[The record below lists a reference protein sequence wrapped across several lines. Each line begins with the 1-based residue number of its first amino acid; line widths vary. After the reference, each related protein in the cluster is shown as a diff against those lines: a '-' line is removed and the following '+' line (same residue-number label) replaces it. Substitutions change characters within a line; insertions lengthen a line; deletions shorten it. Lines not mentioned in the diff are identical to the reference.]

1 MSSKSSDAMN
11 LKPILKK
18 KSAHSGSS
26 TEADEFRP
34 RRRADRDGSG
44 VSYCEIPEF
53 SSNGS
58 NGEIFLKEIEEKEQS
73 PRNSSI
79 SVDTLFSQH
88 NVRLPFEN
96 SISAK
101 RIVQETESLSKTT
114 AVANRNEEDRQRL
127 LSSIKTLKETC
138 GRDCGSTLDP
148 STDLVQTCEPPTTK
162 SSSEIACRSE
172 HSPMQSSTSL
182 HMVEGRNLSE
192 KSTQLSQL
200 LQTSC
205 GSFGK
210 SPLPSEILLPTQK
223 SASPVQ
229 RTTSGKKLLYS
240 DGVIVCSEG
249 APAPKPV
256 FSPEFCP
263 FPHYLLRLGI
273 LNPSLLQAHAWP
285 ALLRGR
291 DLVGI
296 CQANDA
302 QIHAYLLPIIYQLVE
317 EREIYADLP
326 KFSSGVSLPGGG
338 GVVWYLDSK

>member
-1 MSSKSSDAMN
+1 MN
-11 LKPILKK
+11 WIDGSTEFKCDKRC
-18 KSAHSGSS
+18 SASFPDTAEITSS
-26 TEADEFRP
+26 TYRFQKKGLTGEA
-34 RRRADRDGSG
+34 
-44 VSYCEIPEF
+44 
-53 SSNGS
+53 
-58 NGEIFLKEIEEKEQS
+58 
-73 PRNSSI
+73 
-79 SVDTLFSQH
+79 
-88 NVRLPFEN
+88 
-96 SISAK
+96 AK
-101 RIVQETESLSKTT
+101 AL
-114 AVANRNEEDRQRL
+114 
-127 LSSIKTLKETC
+127 C
-138 GRDCGSTLDP
+138 
-148 STDLVQTCEPPTTK
+148 
-162 SSSEIACRSE
+162 
-172 HSPMQSSTSL
+172 STS
-182 HMVEGRNLSE
+182 S
-192 KSTQLSQL
+192 

-210 SPLPSEILLPTQK
+210 SPLPSEILLSTQK

-296 CQANDA
+296 CQLL
-302 QIHAYLLPIIYQLVE
+302 AYLLPIIYQLVE

-326 KFSSGVSLPGGG
+326 KFSSGVSLLGGG
-338 GVVWYLDSK
+338 GVVW

>member
-1 MSSKSSDAMN
+1 MVKSS
-11 LKPILKK
+11 LKK
-18 KSAHSGSS
+18 QTKKNS
-26 TEADEFRP
+26 
-34 RRRADRDGSG
+34 
-44 VSYCEIPEF
+44 
-53 SSNGS
+53 
-58 NGEIFLKEIEEKEQS
+58 S

-88 NVRLPFEN
+88 NASLPFVN
-96 SISAK
+96 SISSK
-101 RIVQETESLSKTT
+101 KTVQKTESLFKTI

-148 STDLVQTCEPPTTK
+148 STDLVQTCEPPTT

-172 HSPMQSSTSL
+172 RSPIQSSTSL
-182 HMVEGRNLSE
+182 HAVEGRNLSE

-200 LQTSC
+200 LQTFC

-210 SPLPSEILLPTQK
+210 SPLPSEILLSTQK

-326 KFSSGVSLPGGG
+326 KFSSGGKLAGWRWG
-338 GVVWYLDSK
+338 GVVPGFKVTGEM

>member
-1 MSSKSSDAMN
+1 MLRQQVLGHGSCQENNSSLQKPSARLPEGTCEGLSSQRLSEEKTFSSEKSEDELMHGSRKPAAASSDNNSGRVRFLSSRLPATGSGMRGGFHPMSSKSPDAVN

-26 TEADEFRP
+26 TEADDFCP

-53 SSNGS
+53 SSKSS
-58 NGEIFLKEIEEKEQS
+58 NGEIFLKETDEKEQS

-138 GRDCGSTLDP
+138 ERDCGSTLDP

-172 HSPMQSSTSL
+172 HSPIQSSTSL
-182 HMVEGRNLSE
+182 HVVEGRNLSE

-200 LQTSC
+200 LQTS
-205 GSFGK
+205 
-210 SPLPSEILLPTQK
+210 
-223 SASPVQ
+223 
-229 RTTSGKKLLYS
+229 
-240 DGVIVCSEG
+240 DIV
-249 APAPKPV
+249 
-256 FSPEFCP
+256 
-263 FPHYLLRLGI
+263 
-273 LNPSLLQAHAWP
+273 
-285 ALLRGR
+285 
-291 DLVGI
+291 
-296 CQANDA
+296 
-302 QIHAYLLPIIYQLVE
+302 
-317 EREIYADLP
+317 
-326 KFSSGVSLPGGG
+326 
-338 GVVWYLDSK
+338 